1 LAATALKIGREQV
14 IPAEGTSIGGGGL
27 DLASGRLVDC
37 RVVSETLR
45 RFFQGNREAPSVGG
59 SGGGVGGGG
68 GGGGGGFVLD
78 GFPRTPEQIDL
89 MIASWPESHRV
100 HYCVQ
105 LDVPDEVCEQKI
117 LGRRECRVCRRSLNV
132 ADVQALGF
140 DLPPQIPDRD
150 ASRCSCDPGTDWTVR
165 EDDDPTIARRR
176 LQTYRDHEAPI
187 VEHYRSRGRLLAVS
201 PRRGELDV
209 PDLQRTV
216 QRWLA
221 SFDS

>member
-1 LAATALKIGREQV
+1 LAATALKIGRDQV
-14 IPAEGTSIGGGGL
+14 IPAEETSIGGGGL

-45 RFFQGNREAPSVGG
+45 RFFQKNREDPSVGG
-59 SGGGVGGGG
+59 PGGGV
-68 GGGGGGFVLD
+68 GGGFVLD

-89 MIASWPESHRV
+89 MIASWPEPHRV

-140 DLPPQIPDRD
+140 DLPPQIPDRV
-150 ASRCSCDPGTDWTVR
+150 ASRCSCDPVTDWTVR
-165 EDDDPTIARRR
+165 EDDDATIARRR
-176 LQTYRDHEAPI
+176 LQVYRDHEAPI

-201 PRRGELDV
+201 PRRGELDL
-209 PDLQRTV
+209 PELQRTV